1 MQILLTLDPTG
12 VQSLDIKHR
21 NGKASLYMSLWKEKA
36 KIKTQSVWAN
46 IVEGDPIKHKS
57 RNAASAKIF
66 VEEVEQR
73 DEIV

>member
-1 MQILLTLDPTG
+1 
-12 VQSLDIKHR
+12 
-21 NGKASLYMSLWKEKA
+21 MSLWKEEA

-66 VEEVEQR
+66 VEGVDQR

>member
-1 MQILLTLDPTG
+1 
-12 VQSLDIKHR
+12 
-21 NGKASLYMSLWKEKA
+21 MSLWKEKA
-36 KIKTQSVWAN
+36 KIKTQSVRAN

-66 VEEVEQR
+66 VEGVDQR